1 MKALI
6 ALIALALAVWYL
18 ITVNSGHEPM
28 PGLPEQ
34 PTASGTRP
42 LSPDV
47 YEQSSAKGT
56 GIHIFIKDAMADE
69 AKPDER
75 TAVRSLGK
83 ESAPVT
89 VYVFTSLTCYHCA
102 NYHANILPKI
112 IKKYVDKGKARL
124 IYVDFPL
131 DSQSM
136 SGAVLARCLKQA
148 QYFPFINQLFAERDS
163 CVNKPKAQE
172 VLTTYAG
179 QKGLSVQKA
188 RACLA
193 DKSLQQAVNQTQRFY
208 MSTYQ
213 VNATPTT
220 VIESKKGRQQKVVGA
235 DMDEIEK
242 AIDSL
247 L

>member
-1 MKALI
+1 M
-6 ALIALALAVWYL
+6 
-18 ITVNSGHEPM
+18 
-28 PGLPEQ
+28 
-34 PTASGTRP
+34 
-42 LSPDV
+42 
-47 YEQSSAKGT
+47 
-56 GIHIFIKDAMADE
+56 
-69 AKPDER
+69 
-75 TAVRSLGK
+75 
-83 ESAPVT
+83 
-89 VYVFTSLTCYHCA
+89 
-102 NYHANILPKI
+102 
-112 IKKYVDKGKARL
+112 
-124 IYVDFPL
+124 
-131 DSQSM
+131 
-136 SGAVLARCLKQA
+136 
-148 QYFPFINQLFAERDS
+148 
-163 CVNKPKAQE
+163 
-172 VLTTYAG
+172 LTTYAG